1 MSDTMQVSGTVQP
14 RAPHQTQANRNQ
26 RTATG
31 HHGDAGVPQ
40 EFVHRPFVDD
50 ILVTSWRRLDDS
62 RFSLTARWPHDHGYF
77 TPVHGHHHLIL
88 TGETIRQ
95 AGLLLCHTELGVPVG
110 HHFILGDLVYT
121 THPEHL
127 AVGSGPTRLTVD
139 VTCSRMRL
147 RAGTLV
153 GGHFNMT
160 IRKAGRIV
168 ATGYSDVTVTS
179 PAVYRRIRGER
190 LAARRTLGPLPSPV
204 PHQLTGSAKD
214 SDVLLSPT
222 DRADRWQL
230 RIAPGHAAMVN
241 PANDHIPGMLLLDAA
256 QQAARA
262 LTAPQAF
269 VPYAFGTEFRR
280 YAEHGVPC
288 TIVAQ
293 HVPSAL
299 PSTTTVQV
307 TGSQEGEPVFV
318 STLTA
323 LDARR

>member
-1 MSDTMQVSGTVQP
+1 MSDTMHVSGTVQP
-14 RAPHQTQANRNQ
+14 RAPHQTHAKGNHR
-26 RTATG
+26 AAAG
-31 HHGDAGVPQ
+31 HRYAPCVPQ
-40 EFVHRPFVDD
+40 EFVHRPVADD

-62 RFSLTARWPHDHGYF
+62 RFTLTAQWPHNHGYF
-77 TPVHGHHHLIL
+77 TPVHGRHHLIL

-110 HHFILGDLVYT
+110 HHFILGNLVYT

-127 AVGSGPTRLTVD
+127 AVGGGPTRLTID

-147 RAGTLV
+147 RGGTLSS
-153 GGHFNMT
+153 GHFTMT

-168 ATGYSDVTVTS
+168 ATGYSDVAVTS

-190 LAARRTLGPLPSPV
+190 LAARRTLGPLPAPV
-204 PHQLTGSAKD
+204 PHQVTGSAMD

-222 DRADRWQL
+222 DRSGRWEL
-230 RIAPGHAAMVN
+230 RIAPGHGAMVN

-262 LTAPQAF
+262 LTAPQIF
-269 VPYAFGTEFRR
+269 VPYAFGTEFHR
-280 YAEHGVPC
+280 YAEHGIPC
-288 TIVAQ
+288 SIVAR

-307 TGSQEGEPVFV
+307 TGSQEGKPVFV

-323 LDARR
+323 LDTER

>member
-1 MSDTMQVSGTVQP
+1 MSDTMHVSGTVQP
-14 RAPHQTQANRNQ
+14 RAPHQTHAKGNHR
-26 RTATG
+26 AAAG
-31 HHGDAGVPQ
+31 HRHDPCVPR
-40 EFVHRPFVDD
+40 EFVHRPIVDD

-62 RFSLTARWPHDHGYF
+62 HFALTARWPHDHGYF
-77 TPVHGHHHLIL
+77 TPVHGRHHLIL

-110 HHFILGDLVYT
+110 HHFILGNLVYT

-127 AVGSGPTRLTVD
+127 AVGGGPTPLTID

-147 RAGTLV
+147 RGGTLSS
-153 GGHFNMT
+153 GHFTMT

-168 ATGYSDVTVTS
+168 ATGYSDVAVAS

-190 LAARRTLGPLPSPV
+190 VAARRTLGPPPAPV
-204 PHQLTGSAKD
+204 PHQLTGSAMD
-214 SDVLLSPT
+214 SDVLLSP
-222 DRADRWQL
+222 ADRSSGWEL
-230 RIAPGHAAMVN
+230 RIAPGHGAMVN

-262 LTAPQAF
+262 LTAPQVF
-269 VPYAFGTEFRR
+269 VPYAFGTEFHR
-280 YAEHGVPC
+280 YAEHGIPC
-288 TIVAQ
+288 SIVAR

-307 TGSQEGEPVFV
+307 TGSQEGKPVFV

-323 LDARR
+323 LDAQR

>member
-1 MSDTMQVSGTVQP
+1 MHVSGTVQP
-14 RAPHQTQANRNQ
+14 RAPHQTHAKGNHG
-26 RTATG
+26 AAAG
-31 HHGDAGVPQ
+31 HRHDPCVPR
-40 EFVHRPFVDD
+40 EFVHRPIVDD

-62 RFSLTARWPHDHGYF
+62 RFALTARWPHDHGYF
-77 TPVHGHHHLIL
+77 TPVHGRHHLIL

-110 HHFILGDLVYT
+110 HHFILGNLVYT
-121 THPEHL
+121 THPEQL
-127 AVGSGPTRLTVD
+127 AVGGGPTRLTID

-147 RAGTLV
+147 RGGTLSS
-153 GGHFNMT
+153 GHFTMT

-168 ATGYSDVTVTS
+168 ATGYSDVAVAS

-190 LAARRTLGPLPSPV
+190 VAARRTLGPPPAPV
-204 PHQLTGSAKD
+204 PHQLTGSAMD

-222 DRADRWQL
+222 DRSSGWEL
-230 RIAPGHAAMVN
+230 RIAPGHGAMVN

-269 VPYAFGTEFRR
+269 VPYAFGTEFHR
-280 YAEHGVPC
+280 YAEHGIPC
-288 TIVAQ
+288 SIVAR

-307 TGSQEGEPVFV
+307 TGSQEGKPVFV

-323 LDARR
+323 LDAQR

>member
-1 MSDTMQVSGTVQP
+1 MSDTMHVSGTVQP
-14 RAPHQTQANRNQ
+14 RAPHQTHAKGNHR
-26 RTATG
+26 AAA
-31 HHGDAGVPQ
+31 GDRHDPCVPR
-40 EFVHRPFVDD
+40 EFVHRPIVDD

-62 RFSLTARWPHDHGYF
+62 HFALTARWPHDHGYF
-77 TPVHGHHHLIL
+77 TPVHGRHHLIL

-110 HHFILGDLVYT
+110 HHFILGNLVYT

-127 AVGSGPTRLTVD
+127 AVGGGPTRLTID

-147 RAGTLV
+147 RGGTLSS
-153 GGHFNMT
+153 GHFTMT

-168 ATGYSDVTVTS
+168 ATGYSDVAVAS

-190 LAARRTLGPLPSPV
+190 VAARRTLGPPPAPV
-204 PHQLTGSAKD
+204 PHQLTGSAMD
-214 SDVLLSPT
+214 SDVLLSP
-222 DRADRWQL
+222 ADRSSGWEL
-230 RIAPGHAAMVN
+230 RIAPGHGAMVN

-262 LTAPQAF
+262 LTAPQVF
-269 VPYAFGTEFRR
+269 VPYAFGTEFHR
-280 YAEHGVPC
+280 YAEHGIPC
-288 TIVAQ
+288 SIVAR

-307 TGSQEGEPVFV
+307 TGSQEGKPVFV

-323 LDARR
+323 LDAQR

>member
-1 MSDTMQVSGTVQP
+1 MSDTMHVSGTVQP
-14 RAPHQTQANRNQ
+14 RAPHQTHANRK
-26 RTATG
+26 RTDTG
-31 HHGDAGVPQ
+31 HRRDPCVPQ

-62 RFSLTARWPHDHGYF
+62 RFSLTAQWPHDHGYF

-121 THPEHL
+121 TRPEHL
-127 AVGSGPTRLTVD
+127 AVGDGPTRLTVQ
-139 VTCSRMRL
+139 VTCSRMRM
-147 RAGTLV
+147 RAGTLSS
-153 GGHFNMT
+153 GHFNMT

-168 ATGYSDVTVTS
+168 ATGHSDVTVAS

-190 LAARRTLGPLPSPV
+190 LTARHAPGPLPAPV
-204 PHQLTGSAKD
+204 PHQLTGSTKD
-214 SDVLLSPT
+214 NDVLLSPT
-222 DRADRWQL
+222 GRPDQWHL

-262 LTAPQAF
+262 LTAPRAF

-280 YAEHGVPC
+280 YAEHGLPC
-288 TIVAQ
+288 TLVAQ

-299 PSTTTVQV
+299 PATTTVRV
-307 TGSQEGEPVFV
+307 TGSQEDEPVFV